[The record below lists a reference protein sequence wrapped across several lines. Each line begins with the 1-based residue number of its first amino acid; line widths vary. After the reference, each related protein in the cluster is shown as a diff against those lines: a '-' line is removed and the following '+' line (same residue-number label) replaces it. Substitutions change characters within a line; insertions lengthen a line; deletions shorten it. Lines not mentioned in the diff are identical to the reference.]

1 MMKRA
6 LLSVSDKTGLIELA
20 TQLHQLGIELLST
33 GGTAAALVRAGIP
46 VINVSDVT
54 GFPECLDGRVK
65 TLHPKIHGGILA
77 IRDNPEH
84 METLDRLGIEL
95 IDLIII
101 NLYPFKQTVMKPG
114 ATAEECIEN
123 IDIGGPSM
131 LRAAA
136 KNHHDVT
143 VLVDPAD
150 YAKVLAEI
158 TATGNTTL
166 DTRFGL
172 ARKVFE
178 HTAAY
183 DALIAQYFQSQSGP
197 SNSNEQD
204 PAKWPEQLTLTY
216 ERVSSL
222 RYGENPHQS
231 ASFYREALPKSGSLT
246 EAEQLGG
253 KELSYNN
260 IADTDAAIA
269 LLKEFSEP
277 TVVAIKHANPCGVGS
292 ADSLLS
298 AWTKAYEADTVSIF
312 GGIVALN
319 RPVTADVA
327 DQMKEIFLEVIVAP
341 DYEADAL
348 EILRKKKNLR
358 LLKLPA
364 VAEPI
369 AVGEQMIKAV
379 YGGILVQDQDT
390 QVLPDTGYTVVT
402 EAQPSDADKDDL
414 LFAMKVVKHVKS
426 NAIVLVKDRQT
437 VGIGPGQPNRI
448 TSAGIAIANAKDK
461 AKGSVLGSDA
471 FFPFAD
477 TVQAAAAAGIAAIIQ
492 PGGSLRD
499 QESIDACNAAHIP
512 MAFTGMRH
520 FRH

>member
-6 LLSVSDKTGLIELA
+6 LISVSDKQGLIELA
-20 TQLHQLGIELLST
+20 TELHELGIEMVST
-33 GGTAAALVRAGIP
+33 GGTASALARAGLP
-46 VINVSDVT
+46 VINVSDIT

-84 METLDRLGIEL
+84 QKTLESLAITP
-95 IDLIII
+95 IDLVII
-101 NLYPFKQTVMKPG
+101 NLYPFKETIQKPG
-114 ATAEECIEN
+114 ISVEECIEN

-143 VLVDPAD
+143 VLVDPKD
-150 YAKVLAEI
+150 YAKVLMEI
-158 TATGNTTL
+158 KSSGNTTL
-166 DTRFGL
+166 QTRFDL
-172 ARKVFE
+172 AKKVFE

-183 DALIAQYFQSQSGP
+183 DALIANYFLEQSK
-197 SNSNEQD
+197 SNEL
-204 PAKWPEQLTLTY
+204 PEQYTVTY
-216 ERVSSL
+216 EKISGL
-222 RYGENPHQS
+222 RYGENPHQK
-231 ASFYREALPKSGSLT
+231 ASFYQEALPKSGSLT
-246 EAEQLGG
+246 QAVQLGG

-292 ADSLLS
+292 AETLID
-298 AWTKAYEADTVSIF
+298 AWTKAFEADKVSIF

-319 RPVTADVA
+319 RPVDLAVA
-327 DQMKEIFLEVIVAP
+327 EQMKEVFLEVIIAP
-341 DYEADAL
+341 AFNPDAL
-348 EILRKKKNLR
+348 ELLQTKKNLR
-358 LLKLPA
+358 LLELPL
-364 VAEPI
+364 VAQPI
-369 AVGEQMIKAV
+369 PAGEMMHKQV
-379 YGGILVQDQDT
+379 FGGLLIQDQDT
-390 QVLPDTGYTVVT
+390 DVIPQSGWNVVT
-402 EAQPSDADKDDL
+402 ELAPDLAAKADL
-414 LFAMKVVKHVKS
+414 IFAMKVVKHVKS
-426 NAIVLVKDRQT
+426 NAIVLVKNLQT

-448 TSAGIAIANAKDK
+448 TSAGIAIKNAGDK
-461 AKGSVLGSDA
+461 AHGSIMASDA

-477 TVQAAAAAGIAAIIQ
+477 TVEAAAAAGILAIIQ

-499 QESIDACNAAHIP
+499 QDSINACNQAKIP
-512 MAFTGMRH
+512 MVFTGMRH

>member
-6 LLSVSDKTGLIELA
+6 LISVSDKNGLIELA
-20 TQLHQLGIELLST
+20 TELHQLGIEMVST
-33 GGTAAALVRAGIP
+33 GGTATALVRAGLP
-46 VINVSDVT
+46 VTNVSDIT

-77 IRDNPEH
+77 IRDNAEH
-84 METLDRLGIEL
+84 MQTLAKLAITP
-95 IDLIII
+95 IDLVII
-101 NLYPFKQTVMKPG
+101 NLYPFKATVQKPG
-114 ATAEECIEN
+114 VSVEECIEN

-136 KNHHDVT
+136 KNHQDVT
-143 VLVDPAD
+143 VLVDPKD
-150 YAKVLAEI
+150 YAQVLQEI
-158 TATGNTTL
+158 KETGNTTHQ
-166 DTRFGL
+166 TRFNL

-183 DALIAQYFQSQSGP
+183 DALIAQYFLKQSGAAELP
-197 SNSNEQD
+197 DQM
-204 PAKWPEQLTLTY
+204 TLTF
-216 ERVSSL
+216 EKISGL
-222 RYGENPHQS
+222 RYGENPHQQ
-231 ASFYREALPKSGSLT
+231 ASFYREALPKPGSLT

-292 ADSLLS
+292 ADSLLA
-298 AWTKAYEADTVSIF
+298 AWDKAFEADKVSIF

-319 RPVTADVA
+319 RPVERAVAEAMKDV
-327 DQMKEIFLEVIVAP
+327 FLEVIIAP
-341 DYEADAL
+341 DFEPDAL
-348 EILRKKKNLR
+348 TVLQAKKNLR
-358 LLKLPA
+358 LLRLPS
-364 VAEPI
+364 VAAPI
-369 AVGEQMIKAV
+369 AAGELMYKQV
-379 YGGILVQDQDT
+379 FGGLLIQDQDT
-390 QVLPDTGYTVVT
+390 TVVPETGWQVVT
-402 EAQPSDADKDDL
+402 ETSPTAADEADL

-426 NAIVLVKDRQT
+426 NAIVLVKNRQT
-437 VGIGPGQPNRI
+437 VGVGPGQPNRI
-448 TSAGIAIANAKDK
+448 TSAGIAIKNAGEK
-461 AKGSVLGSDA
+461 AFGAVLGSDA

-477 TVQAAAAAGIAAIIQ
+477 TVEAAAAAGIAAIIQ

-499 QESIDACNAAHIP
+499 QESIDACNRAKIP
-512 MAFTGMRH
+512 MVFTGMRH